1 MTSVLVVDDH
11 EIVRRGLRE
20 VLVEGLAGARVAE
33 AGNAA
38 EALDRLDQEP
48 RDLMLLDIALPGRSG
63 LELLEDAR
71 RLHPALR
78 VLVVSGYPE
87 EEFAVRSIRLGAA
100 GYVTKSTASREL
112 LEAARHVL
120 AGRRFVS
127 ASLAQRLA
135 DLVGG
140 TLRDTPHAALSAR
153 ELEVLKRVA
162 CGRTLKEIAGELRIS
177 EKTVATYRARVSE
190 KLGLSRRVELTR
202 YAIQHRLVD

>member
-100 GYVTKSTASREL
+100 GYVTKSMASREL